1 MDNIFRGSVDTGII
15 VFAEGTCMVSA
26 VDIAELA
33 DGEEPRRVWQ

>member
-1 MDNIFRGSVDTGII
+1 MDKIFLGSVDVI

-33 DGEEPRRVWQ
+33 DGEEPRRVWL